1 MGKGATKRRHHLM
14 RRWKRCRAPHQ
25 QRFPPPQNP
34 WSPSLAT
41 TSAAILPMTRTIS
54 TLISLRWLYSFQIPI
69 HFFFCFF
76 YIHIFSNQGGWH
88 MNLCCQNMREEY
100 GMFVWP
106 CSIILAEYV
115 CQQKS
120 RFAGASVIEVY
131 YYDHHDH

>member
-1 MGKGATKRRHHLM
+1 
-14 RRWKRCRAPHQ
+14 
-25 QRFPPPQNP
+25 
-34 WSPSLAT
+34 
-41 TSAAILPMTRTIS
+41 
-54 TLISLRWLYSFQIPI
+54 
-69 HFFFCFF
+69 
-76 YIHIFSNQGGWH
+76 